1 LVLVDDLHSRET
13 FPGVRPRN
21 GHRSGI
27 EVENRERIQGVAIR
41 PNSGDSLYL
50 APLRRNPDW
59 IFVLFLIY
67 TSVEE
72 LNARLGDGEL
82 MKYILHQAF
91 AGNEADAAGSGF
103 ARVSGGGWRTG
114 PVTQQ
119 QGRHFSLQIL
129 TPNLHLAALEKGN
142 SRSRAGARLRIFPTI
157 RC

>member
-82 MKYILHQAF
+82 MKIFFTRRSPVMKPTLPAADSRGSQA
-91 AGNEADAAGSGF
+91 ADGE
-103 ARVSGGGWRTG
+103 
-114 PVTQQ
+114 PD
-119 QGRHFSLQIL
+119 
-129 TPNLHLAALEKGN
+129 
-142 SRSRAGARLRIFPTI
+142 RLRNNKDATSLCKF
-157 RC
+157 